1 MSLPSWLNDQE
12 ATCNAGDMQ
21 ETQVQ
26 FLGWEDPLESEMAI
40 YSSIL
45 AWEIPWAEEPGG
57 LQSRGRKELVM
68 TEQHNNNNAACY
80 SIVSSLSFLS
90 PQFKI

>member
-1 MSLPSWLNDQE
+1 MAQE

-26 FLGWEDPLESEMAI
+26 FLGWEDPLESEMAT

-68 TEQHNNNNAACY
+68 TEQHNNNN
-80 SIVSSLSFLS
+80 SSMLLNSVITFFPFPTIQDLN
-90 PQFKI
+90 ICH